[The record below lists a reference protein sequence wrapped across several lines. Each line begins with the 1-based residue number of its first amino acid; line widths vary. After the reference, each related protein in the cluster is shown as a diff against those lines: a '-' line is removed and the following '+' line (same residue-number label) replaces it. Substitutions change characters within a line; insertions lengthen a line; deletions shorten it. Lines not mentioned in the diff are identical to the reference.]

1 MAILRICISYIN
13 MLSTIS
19 IVSLLM
25 HLHYAI
31 EMYTSASHTH
41 THTHT
46 HTHRVYIYIM
56 CILMLPLHMQWEHSF
71 GNTVDDMIDGLP
83 IITKYS
89 IVKNLYND
97 MFNKVNTTVIFAFKL
112 TK

>member
-1 MAILRICISYIN
+1 
-13 MLSTIS
+13 
-19 IVSLLM
+19 
-25 HLHYAI
+25 
-31 EMYTSASHTH
+31 
-41 THTHT
+41 
-46 HTHRVYIYIM
+46 
-56 CILMLPLHMQWEHSF
+56 MLPLHMQWEHSF